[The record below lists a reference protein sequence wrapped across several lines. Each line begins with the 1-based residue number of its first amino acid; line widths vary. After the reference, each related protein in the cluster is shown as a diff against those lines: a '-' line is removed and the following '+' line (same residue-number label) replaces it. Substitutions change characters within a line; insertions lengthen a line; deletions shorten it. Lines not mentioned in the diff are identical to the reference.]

1 MKRSIIY
8 LFLLCFCQAVSA
20 EKILTYGEM
29 ETIDSKVFSSQREYY
44 VHLPE
49 SYADEQDKAYPILY
63 LLHGQ
68 WDLLSTVAVV
78 DAISNAIPEL
88 IIIGVNSKGPEL
100 RPPTNVNGS
109 VNIEGEKFKSF
120 FVEELLPYIKKTY
133 RVAEFSILSGHSNS
147 GRFVLNTFLDDP
159 RLFNAYFAFSPSLDD
174 GVINQRVMKNVS
186 AFTDGNSMLFM
197 TLANEGQHMQVPFR
211 ELVSLF
217 DKPGSNPTR
226 SYSTRFFHRE
236 FPEQSHASTKIVSLL
251 FSLKSLFDGWQPAD
265 TVQREGLPGLQ
276 GHYAGLTEKYGFDV
290 QIPLHFILRITYFY
304 SAAAEEE
311 KNKKAAELVK
321 FALHR
326 DPASINDFVEL
337 VEALNNQGEEQG
349 AQRLTSFVCN
359 NLSQHTFCSSVQ
371 K

>member
-1 MKRSIIY
+1 MKRSVIC

-20 EKILTYGEM
+20 EKTLTYGET
-29 ETIDSKVFSSQREYY
+29 ESIDSKA
-44 VHLPE
+44 L
-49 SYADEQDKAYPILY
+49 
-63 LLHGQ
+63 
-68 WDLLSTVAVV
+68 DLLSTVAVV

-88 IIIGVNSKGPEL
+88 IVIGVDSKGPEL
-100 RPPTNVNGS
+100 RPPTNIDGS
-109 VNIEGEKFKSF
+109 VNTRGEKFKSF
-120 FVEELLPYIKKTY
+120 FIEELLPHIKQTY
-133 RVAEFSILSGHSNS
+133 RVARFSILSGHSNS

-186 AFTDGNSMLFM
+186 AFTDGNSILFM

-217 DKPGSNPTR
+217 DQPGSSLTR
-226 SYSTRFFHRE
+226 SYSTQFFHRE

-251 FSLKSLFDGWQPAD
+251 FSLKALFDGWQPD
-265 TVQREGLPGLQ
+265 DKVQGEGLPGLQ
-276 GHYAGLTEKYGFDV
+276 GHYAGLTERYGFEV
-290 QIPLHFILRITYFY
+290 QIPLHFMLRIAYFY
-304 SAAAEEE
+304 SAADDEE
-311 KNKKAAELVK
+311 KNKKAAEVVK

-337 VEALNNQGEEQG
+337 IEALNNQGEEQG
-349 AQRLTSFVCN
+349 AQRLTAFVCN
-359 NLSQHTFCSSVQ
+359 TMTQHTFCSKAQ